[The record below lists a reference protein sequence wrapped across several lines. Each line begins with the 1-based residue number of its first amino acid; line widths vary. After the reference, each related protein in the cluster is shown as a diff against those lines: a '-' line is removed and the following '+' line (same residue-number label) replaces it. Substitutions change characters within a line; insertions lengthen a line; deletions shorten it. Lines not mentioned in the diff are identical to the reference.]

1 MKRIAAIVFV
11 FSLIGAN
18 CFAQWTLQTNP
29 YGFGSQAML
38 GKIQFVSQ
46 TEGWVVVSSNSNMLH
61 TTDAGS
67 SWTIVSPFPNDTA
80 INMSD
85 PGKSMS
91 WIDSQHGWVLKSFG
105 SFEDNEENIWNTL
118 NGAVIYATT
127 DGGNHWSRS
136 LLPKAFNTTT
146 YANSDMM
153 GAWKLHA
160 ICTKN
165 PNDAQSANSWIHAD
179 GTINEQGT
187 MSLSGTQSDGQ
198 SFVRNKQTSLS
209 VKGKI
214 KIDGQEIGFLNNR
227 KNLAVF
233 TGLEMDDAHA
243 LYIAQKIDP
252 SVSYAMT
259 DLQGTWNLSGISV
272 GNNAET
278 HPSSFHAIVTTNNEG
293 NVSGTLLFSNDEQVS
308 IATSLSIDTQG
319 NITGLSQAGT
329 QTDGFMSSD
338 KKTIILTLTGMGGD
352 YQMITLEKKST
363 STDFNARQ
371 LQGCW
376 QMHTITTDDPNT
388 LKNESS
394 QSRSSLYFNGSGGF
408 NMTNQFYND
417 QPSEGSEGQLTL
429 SSDGYLSNFGPENN
443 GFGYISNDLQ
453 IGYVLYSEAENGLSF
468 GVIQKDLSTSG
479 DMGFQIQF
487 VDQNH
492 GWVSVFNNMMD
503 RFVIYR
509 TTDGG
514 LNWTPING
522 QENPVGGIYYYK
534 DENNGWLI
542 GSSGEFPSER
552 MGNIFHTTNGGL
564 SWTLQKTNIGK
575 GNDVYFADLNNGWV
589 VGDSALVLKTDN
601 GGSTWTQLTNT
612 GQNSEANHK
621 TVYFLNAQTGWFG
634 SEASDNTEG
643 DGTRYIVR
651 TDDAGAHWD
660 TQSTPVSNSIFSIH
674 FWDAN
679 NGWFVSDYGQIAH
692 YSTGQDIQSI
702 RGSKEWTIYPIPAKK
717 QLNITSAEAKST
729 AYRIEVTD
737 MNGVVRLSTDFKQIP
752 AQVDVSK
759 LHAGIYVVR
768 FTEETTG
775 NRSKAFVFTKE

>member
-1 MKRIAAIVFV
+1 
-11 FSLIGAN
+11 
-18 CFAQWTLQTNP
+18 
-29 YGFGSQAML
+29 
-38 GKIQFVSQ
+38 
-46 TEGWVVVSSNSNMLH
+46 
-61 TTDAGS
+61 
-67 SWTIVSPFPNDTA
+67 
-80 INMSD
+80 
-85 PGKSMS
+85 
-91 WIDSQHGWVLKSFG
+91 
-105 SFEDNEENIWNTL
+105 
-118 NGAVIYATT
+118 
-127 DGGNHWSRS
+127 
-136 LLPKAFNTTT
+136 
-146 YANSDMM
+146 
-153 GAWKLHA
+153 
-160 ICTKN
+160 
-165 PNDAQSANSWIHAD
+165 
-179 GTINEQGT
+179 
-187 MSLSGTQSDGQ
+187 
-198 SFVRNKQTSLS
+198 
-209 VKGKI
+209 
-214 KIDGQEIGFLNNR
+214 
-227 KNLAVF
+227 
-233 TGLEMDDAHA
+233 
-243 LYIAQKIDP
+243 
-252 SVSYAMT
+252 
-259 DLQGTWNLSGISV
+259 
-272 GNNAET
+272 
-278 HPSSFHAIVTTNNEG
+278 
-293 NVSGTLLFSNDEQVS
+293 
-308 IATSLSIDTQG
+308 
-319 NITGLSQAGT
+319 
-329 QTDGFMSSD
+329 
-338 KKTIILTLTGMGGD
+338 
-352 YQMITLEKKST
+352 
-363 STDFNARQ
+363 
-371 LQGCW
+371 
-376 QMHTITTDDPNT
+376 
-388 LKNESS
+388 
-394 QSRSSLYFNGSGGF
+394 
-408 NMTNQFYND
+408 MTNQFYND

-612 GQNSEANHK
+612 GQKSEANHK

>member
-1 MKRIAAIVFV
+1 
-11 FSLIGAN
+11 
-18 CFAQWTLQTNP
+18 
-29 YGFGSQAML
+29 
-38 GKIQFVSQ
+38 
-46 TEGWVVVSSNSNMLH
+46 
-61 TTDAGS
+61 
-67 SWTIVSPFPNDTA
+67 
-80 INMSD
+80 
-85 PGKSMS
+85 
-91 WIDSQHGWVLKSFG
+91 
-105 SFEDNEENIWNTL
+105 
-118 NGAVIYATT
+118 
-127 DGGNHWSRS
+127 
-136 LLPKAFNTTT
+136 
-146 YANSDMM
+146 
-153 GAWKLHA
+153 
-160 ICTKN
+160 
-165 PNDAQSANSWIHAD
+165 
-179 GTINEQGT
+179 
-187 MSLSGTQSDGQ
+187 
-198 SFVRNKQTSLS
+198 
-209 VKGKI
+209 
-214 KIDGQEIGFLNNR
+214 
-227 KNLAVF
+227 
-233 TGLEMDDAHA
+233 
-243 LYIAQKIDP
+243 
-252 SVSYAMT
+252 
-259 DLQGTWNLSGISV
+259 
-272 GNNAET
+272 
-278 HPSSFHAIVTTNNEG
+278 
-293 NVSGTLLFSNDEQVS
+293 
-308 IATSLSIDTQG
+308 
-319 NITGLSQAGT
+319 
-329 QTDGFMSSD
+329 
-338 KKTIILTLTGMGGD
+338 
-352 YQMITLEKKST
+352 MITLEKKST

-394 QSRSSLYFNGSGGF
+394 QSRSSLYFNGSGGLK
-408 NMTNQFYND
+408 MTNQFYND